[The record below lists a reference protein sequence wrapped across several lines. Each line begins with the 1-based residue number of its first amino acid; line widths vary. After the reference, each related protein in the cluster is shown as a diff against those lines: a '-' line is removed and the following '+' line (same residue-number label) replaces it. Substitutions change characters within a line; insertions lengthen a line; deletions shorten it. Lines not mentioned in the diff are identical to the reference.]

1 MDPVNLLYELPSGRI
16 VSILVDIGN
25 LDYTCDGDLVDGTEL
40 WTINHWEVDCGYDS
54 LSSMDQYDLDHLDD
68 LELLEMCVDDI
79 GR

>member
-25 LDYTCDGDLVDGTEL
+25 LDYTCDSELSDGTEL
-40 WTINHWEVDCGYDS
+40 WTINHWEVDNGYDS

-68 LELLEMCVDDI
+68 LELLEMCVEEI